1 MLSPVKFRDIT
12 RFKRRFI
19 TPPRGNRVTRKVDT
33 IPSSAR
39 NARVMLSATKSDKKE
54 LTKRT
59 PSKDKTQRALRDAF
73 DEVGGTRRRGKK
85 SRR

>member
-1 MLSPVKFRDIT
+1 MLSPVKFRDVT

-19 TPPRGNRVTRKVDT
+19 TPPRVNQVTRRVDT
-33 IPSSAR
+33 IPSSAKD
-39 NARVMLSATKSDKKE
+39 ARVVLSPTKSDKKD

-73 DEVGGTRRRGKK
+73 DEVGGRRRRRRTRRR
-85 SRR
+85 